1 MSSWLISIRIIFVC
15 VIDSKSSPVALI
27 FSLENSW
34 IFPLLLLLLLMMK
47 IYINKES
54 RGHFIQQSE
63 KVDED
68 KNLFLEQQQ

>member
-1 MSSWLISIRIIFVC
+1 
-15 VIDSKSSPVALI
+15 
-27 FSLENSW
+27 
-34 IFPLLLLLLLMMK
+34 MK